1 MTHLCFVA
9 GSPISHSRS
18 PMIHGFWMAERGL
31 DARYERI
38 ETTPDQLAGLLARVR
53 TGELRGG
60 NLTVPL
66 KEAVIPHLDELTPDA
81 AAMGAVNTVWMKDGR
96 LMGANTDVDG
106 FFEHLGQELP
116 GWSCAGRD
124 VLVLGAGG
132 AARAIVH
139 GLMRRGAAAVTIA
152 NRSAAR
158 AEALVSSL
166 ADSRPGA
173 STRLRLASWPV
184 GADQIA
190 AHAMVVNTTSLGMKG
205 QPPLPIDW
213 PARVDGQVF
222 YDIVYA
228 PLVTPFLAEARA
240 RGGLTVDGLGML
252 LHQAALAFGHW
263 FGTVPRVGRELR
275 ALVEA
280 DLVAPAQ
287 AGRP

>member
-1 MTHLCFVA
+1 MTDRCFVA

-18 PMIHGFWMAERGL
+18 PMIHGFWMAEQGL
-31 DARYERI
+31 DARYDRI

-53 TGELRGG
+53 SGELRGG

-66 KEAVIPHLDELTPDA
+66 KEAVIAQLDDLTPDA
-81 AAMGAVNTVWMKDGR
+81 AAMGAVNTIWMKDGR
-96 LMGANTDVDG
+96 LTGANTDVDG

-116 GWSCAGRD
+116 AWSCAGRD

-132 AARAIVH
+132 AARAIIH
-139 GLMRRGAAAVTIA
+139 GLMRRGAAVVTIA

-158 AEALVSSL
+158 TDALVSSL
-166 ADSRPGA
+166 AGSQPRA
-173 STRLRLASWPV
+173 STTLRLAPWPIAA
-184 GADQIA
+184 GQIA

-205 QPPLPIDW
+205 QPPLPINW

-240 RGGLTVDGLGML
+240 RGGLVVDGLGML

-263 FGTVPRVGRELR
+263 FGSVPRVSRKLR

-280 DLVAPAQ
+280 DLVVPAPAD
-287 AGRP
+287 RP